1 MKNHPAADLSLR
13 NGLWFAALAATIV
26 FASGSPMPDYQR
38 AVHFQNADKIAHFF
52 VFGLLG
58 TLVARIPWVQL
69 RRPLGIYTAIVIVSV
84 FGASDELHQHF
95 TPSRSMDVWDWV
107 TDTAGAA
114 LAVAVYA
121 HWRWYR
127 ETLER
132 SARAL
137 FKRRVEI
144 AGEPCVIPAN
154 GFSRGENTD
163 RGTALAGR
171 AA

>member
-1 MKNHPAADLSLR
+1 MKKHSDASLR

-26 FASGSPMPDYQR
+26 LASSSPMPDYQA
-38 AVHFQNADKIAHFF
+38 AVHFQNFDKVAHFF

-58 TLVARIPWVQL
+58 TLVARIPWVQA
-69 RRPLGIYTAIVIVSV
+69 RRPLGIYTAIAVVSI
-84 FGASDELHQHF
+84 FGATDELHQHF

-107 TDTAGAA
+107 TDTLGAA
-114 LAVAVYA
+114 LAVAIYA

-127 ETLER
+127 GTLER
-132 SARAL
+132 TAREL

-144 AGEPCVIPAN
+144 AGEPCVIPVN
-154 GFSRGENTD
+154 GFSRGETTD
-163 RGTALAGR
+163 RGSALAGR